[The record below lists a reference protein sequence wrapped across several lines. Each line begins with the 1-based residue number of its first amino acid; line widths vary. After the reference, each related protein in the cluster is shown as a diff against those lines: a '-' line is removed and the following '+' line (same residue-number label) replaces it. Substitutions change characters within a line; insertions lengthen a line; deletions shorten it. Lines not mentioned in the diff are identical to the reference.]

1 MSMVTFS
8 TILNADQMAFKVRA
22 DDRGGKRIVTFE
34 GVEFVRRFLLHVLPS
49 GLKRIRHDGL
59 LAPSKAQSL
68 AQARSQ
74 MQMQMQMQMQQSN
87 PVVRSRHRTSCA
99 GWRRCNGTNV
109 RVARSATRDG

>member
-8 TILNADQMAFKVRA
+8 TILNADQVAFKVRA
-22 DDRGGKRIVTFE
+22 DDRSGKRIVTFE

-49 GLKRIRHDGL
+49 GFKRIRHDGL
-59 LAPSKAQSL
+59 LAPGKAQSL
-68 AQARSQ
+68 AQARS
-74 MQMQMQMQMQQSN
+74 QMQMQMQMQQSN